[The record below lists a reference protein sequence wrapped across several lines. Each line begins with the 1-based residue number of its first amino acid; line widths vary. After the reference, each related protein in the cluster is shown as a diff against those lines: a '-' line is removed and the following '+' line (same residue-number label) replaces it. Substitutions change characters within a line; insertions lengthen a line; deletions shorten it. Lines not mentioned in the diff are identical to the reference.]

1 MAEQKALTLRVES
14 SILSRPS
21 TLERNNMSKI
31 SEAKIARF
39 IREEKL
45 IDLEDRVKIM
55 EIVVDYFGD
64 KVDGNDVN
72 KVLRDMFGR

>member
-21 TLERNNMSKI
+21 MLERNNMSKI

>member
-1 MAEQKALTLRVES
+1 
-14 SILSRPS
+14 
-21 TLERNNMSKI
+21 MSKI

-45 IDLEDRVKIM
+45 MDLEDRVKII